1 MVWKNLVCAGVL
13 SLALGASGAAMAQQ
27 TDKDVKDQKTAAKEH
42 QKADKEV
49 AKDVNKKP
57 KDTNKGEKGLDRD
70 RKAAQNKLE
79 HADTSFMKKVAENTK
94 AELELAQLA
103 EQKAGDPQVKEF
115 AQKIVADHQ
124 KADEKLKAL
133 AQQENVDLPDR
144 KPMDESTEKG
154 RLNRLSGADFD
165 RAYMKHMV
173 AEHEQ
178 DINDFRKEATNSK
191 DDNVRKFASENL
203 PVLQAHLKMARDL
216 NAKVN
221 GNPEKGSTKANK
233 AQKQSYRK

>member
-1 MVWKNLVCAGVL
+1 MYWKNLACAGVL
-13 SLALGASGAAMAQQ
+13 SVALGASGIAMAQQ
-27 TDKDVKDQKTAAKEH
+27 TDKDAKDQKTAAKEH
-42 QKADKEV
+42 DKAAKEQ

-57 KDTNKGEKGLDRD
+57 KDTNKDEKGLDRD

-94 AELELAQLA
+94 AELELAQVA

-115 AQKIVADHQ
+115 AQKVVADHQ

-144 KPMDESTEKG
+144 MPMDEKTEKARLD
-154 RLNRLSGADFD
+154 RLNGADFD
-165 RAYMKHMV
+165 KAYMKHMV
-173 AEHEQ
+173 KEHEQ
-178 DINDFRKEATNSK
+178 DVNDFRKEATNSK

-203 PVLQAHLKMARDL
+203 PVLEAHLKMARDL
-216 NAKVN
+216 NTKVN
-221 GNPEKGSTKANK
+221 GNPEEGAGKKNK
-233 AQKQSYRK
+233 AQSYK

>member
-1 MVWKNLVCAGVL
+1 MHWKNLVCAGVL
-13 SLALGASGAAMAQQ
+13 SLALGASGTAMAQQ

-115 AQKIVADHQ
+115 AQKVVTDHQ
-124 KADEKLKAL
+124 KADEQLKAL

-144 KPMDESTEKG
+144 KPMDESAEKT
-154 RLNRLSGADFD
+154 RLNRLNGADFD

-203 PVLQAHLKMARDL
+203 PVLEAHLKMARDI

-221 GNPEKGSTKANK
+221 GSPEKGSTKANK
-233 AQKQSYRK
+233 VKKESYRK

>member
-1 MVWKNLVCAGVL
+1 MRWKNLVCAAVL
-13 SLALGASGAAMAQQ
+13 SMAVGVSGIAFAQETNQ
-27 TDKDVKDQKTAAKEH
+27 DVKDQKTAVKQ
-42 QKADKEV
+42 QKKAADEQ

-57 KDTNKGEKGLDRD
+57 KDTNKDEKGLDKD
-70 RKAAQNKLE
+70 RKAAENKLE

-94 AELELAQLA
+94 SELELATLA
-103 EQKAGDPQVKEF
+103 QQKAADPQVKEF
-115 AQKIVADHQ
+115 AEKIMTDHQ
-124 KADEKLKAL
+124 KAGEQLKEV
-133 AQQENVDLPDR
+133 AQKENVDLPDR
-144 KPMDESTEKG
+144 KSSGETMEKG
-154 RLNRLSGADFD
+154 RLDRLNGADFD

-203 PVLQAHLKMARDL
+203 PVLQAHLKMARTI

-221 GNPEKGSTKANK
+221 GSPEKGSHKATKT
-233 AQKQSYRK
+233 QSYR

>member
-1 MVWKNLVCAGVL
+1 MRWKTLICAGIL
-13 SLALGASGAAMAQQ
+13 SLAVSVTSAGFAQETNQ
-27 TDKDVKDQKTAAKEH
+27 DVKDQKKAQKEQNKAANE
-42 QKADKEV
+42 Q

-57 KDTNKGEKGLDRD
+57 KDTNKDEKGLDRD
-70 RKAAQNKLE
+70 RKAAENKLA

-94 AELELAQLA
+94 SELELAQLA
-103 EQKAGDPQVKEF
+103 EQKAADPQVKEF
-115 AQKIVADHQ
+115 AQKVIEDHG
-124 KADEKLKAL
+124 KADEKLKAV
-133 AQQENVDLPDR
+133 AQQENIDLPDR
-144 KPMDESTEKG
+144 KSSGETTEKARLD
-154 RLNRLSGADFD
+154 RLNGADFD

-203 PVLQAHLKMARDL
+203 PVLQAHLKMARDI

-221 GNPEKGSTKANK
+221 GSPEKGSHKATKT
-233 AQKQSYRK
+233 QSYK

>member
-1 MVWKNLVCAGVL
+1 MDWKKRACAGVL
-13 SLALGASGAAMAQQ
+13 TLALAVPGAVMAQD
-27 TDKDVKDQKTAAKEH
+27 TNKDVKDQKTAQKEHDKAAKE
-42 QKADKEV
+42 Q

-57 KDTNKGEKGLDRD
+57 KDTNRDEKGLDRD

-79 HADTSFMKKVAENTK
+79 HADTSFMKKVAEDTK
-94 AELELAQLA
+94 SELELAQLA
-103 EQKAGDPQVKEF
+103 EQKAADPQVKKF
-115 AQKIVADHQ
+115 AEKIVTDHG

-144 KPMDESTEKG
+144 KSSGETTEKARLD
-154 RLNRLSGADFD
+154 RLNGADFD

-173 AEHEQ
+173 SDHEA

-203 PVLQAHLKMARDL
+203 PVLEAHLKMARNI

-221 GNPEKGSTKANK
+221 GSPEKGSRKASK
-233 AQKQSYRK
+233 TQSYR